1 MKPHTVARAGSTNPQ
16 SEIPTETPTRAARPL
31 LLGVAFYQA
40 FRRGRPSPCRFEPSC
55 SVYGA
60 EALTRFG
67 ALRGSWL
74 TIRRIGR
81 CRPGGGF
88 GLDPVPSRQ

>member
-1 MKPHTVARAGSTNPQ
+1 MNTQPVSESVAESVAPRPSPPI
-16 SEIPTETPTRAARPL
+16 SSAARPL
-31 LLGVAFYQA
+31 LFGVALYQA

-60 EALTRFG
+60 EALARFG

>member
-1 MKPHTVARAGSTNPQ
+1 M
-16 SEIPTETPTRAARPL
+16 SEEASAESVDSFSSPAVSFAARPL
-31 LLGVAFYQA
+31 LLGVALYQA

>member
-1 MKPHTVARAGSTNPQ
+1 MS
-16 SEIPTETPTRAARPL
+16 SETISEPTISEPKTSQVSLAARPL
-31 LLGVAFYQA
+31 LFGVALYQA
-40 FRRGRPSPCRFEPSC
+40 FRRGRTSPCRFEPSC

-74 TIRRIGR
+74 TVRRIGR